1 MNPELDPSRDPEVRR
16 RVNAALNDVLFTA
29 KDVLWRYTDADGMYV
44 EPSGV
49 ADGGDVTGVIN
60 AGMVQVV
67 NRLQAQ
73 LDEAREV
80 MRTVYAEIDDYKR
93 SYLGDGYN
101 PAPRKILER

>member
-1 MNPELDPSRDPEVRR
+1 MTSQIDPSRDPAVRR

-29 KDVLWRYTDADGMYV
+29 KDVLYRYSDSDGMYI

-60 AGMVQVV
+60 AGMNQVV
-67 NRLQAQ
+67 VRLQAQ

-80 MRTVYAEIDDYKR
+80 MRTVYSEIDDYKR
-93 SYLGDGYN
+93 QTLGPGYN